1 MLEVPAYD
9 DPFHNLDVPQ
19 MIDLKWTLRD
29 IRARRWMLLPIN
41 PLHLEQLERMGLVE
55 MREDE
60 PVLTQ
65 AGLDAI
71 R

>member
-1 MLEVPAYD
+1 
-9 DPFHNLDVPQ
+9 